1 MTLLRSYVSGA
12 WTEPTDEGR
21 PVLDAVTGEEVAR
34 VSSAGIDVA
43 AALDYGRATGGPAL
57 RELTFHQRAALLKS
71 LGQMLR
77 EHRPELYALSA
88 RTGATLGDAKFDVD
102 GGIGVLLSYASKAK
116 RELPNDVVLAEGAVE
131 PLGRGGAF
139 VGQHILTSRRGVAV
153 QINAFNFP
161 VWGPLEK
168 FAPAFIAGVPTLVK
182 PATQTAYLTAR
193 LVELMIETGLL
204 PPGSLQLVC
213 GSASGLL
220 DHAGEQDLVSF
231 TGSAATA
238 QHLRAHP
245 AVVSRS
251 VRFNAEAD
259 SLNCSILG
267 PDAHPGT
274 PEFDLYV
281 GQLVTEMT
289 VKAGQKCTAIRRA
302 FVPAALAGQVA
313 EAVCDRLAAV
323 VVGNPAEDDVRMG
336 ALASLEQREEVR
348 RSVKALLTAG
358 RLIFGDPDRVEVVG
372 ASAERGAFIAP
383 LLLHSDDPGRP
394 EPHQV
399 EAFGPVSTIIGY
411 DGAAEVIELA
421 ARGRGSLA
429 GSVVTADAEFAREVV
444 LGLAPW
450 HGRLLVLDRDDAPES
465 TGHGSPLPM
474 LVHGGPGR
482 AGGGEEMG
490 GMRGVMHHMQRTAI
504 QASPRVLSAVT
515 GRWMPGTGRNTAG
528 GHPFRKS
535 LAELRIGDSVV
546 AGPRRVTLADIE
558 HFADFTGD
566 TFYAH
571 MDEEAARAN
580 PFFDGRVAHGYLIV
594 SFAAGLFVQPDPGPV
609 LANYGLEN
617 LRFLTPVYPGDE
629 LTVTLTCKQIT
640 PREDAEHGEVRWD
653 ADVTNQ
659 DGKSVATYDVLTL
672 VAKQWPLSARLGRR
686 DGFGRLGEHL
696 TAVDHD
702 RLPGDVTRLL
712 GGQEQH
718 GVADVVDAAQM
729 AQRYPRRHR
738 GRVVL
743 AEFGRAFGD
752 NVPRQHR
759 VDRDAAGSQLDRG
772 GPHEA
777 QLSGL
782 ARSVVRPA
790 RKAGDRAG
798 DGRDE
803 DDPAPARAGQGG
815 QAGLD
820 REDGALQVDAEY
832 LVEHVLG
839 HVRQPAV
846 REDARVGAQNVDA
859 AQPLLGDGRH
869 PPAVLPAGHVGLHE
883 RDLAGGLGRGV
894 ELLGGGPGRVRIT
907 AGDEDPRAVA
917 GEHAGNPLAD
927 AAAAAGYHHGAA
939 GDRCEHD
946 GPLSVRAEI

>member
-1 MTLLRSYVSGA
+1 MTVLRSYVTGT
-12 WTEPTDEGR
+12 WVEPADEGR
-21 PVLDAVTGEEVAR
+21 PVLDAVTGEVVTR
-34 VSSAGIDVA
+34 VSSAGVDYG
-43 AALDYGRATGGPAL
+43 AALDYGRDTGGPAL

-71 LGQMLR
+71 VGQLLR
-77 EHRPELYALSA
+77 EHRPELYELSA
-88 RTGATLGDAKFDVD
+88 RTGATLGDAQFDVD
-102 GGIGVLLSYASKAK
+102 GGIGVLLSYASKAR
-116 RELPNDVVLAEGAVE
+116 RELPNDTVLVEGAIE
-131 PLGRGGAF
+131 PLGRDGSF
-139 VGQHILTSRRGVAV
+139 VGQHILTPLRGVAV

-193 LVELMIETGLL
+193 LVELMVGSGLL

-220 DHAGEQDLVSF
+220 DAVGEQDLVSF

-238 QHLRAHP
+238 QLLRAHP

-267 PDAHPGT
+267 PDAGTGT

-281 GQLVTEMT
+281 KQLVTEMT

-302 FVPAALAGQVA
+302 FVPAALAGQVT
-313 EAVCDRLAAV
+313 EAVRDRLAKV
-323 VVGNPAEDDVRMG
+323 VVGSPAEKNVRMG

-358 RLIFGDPDRVEVVG
+358 RLVFGDPDHVEVAG
-372 ASAERGAFIAP
+372 ASAERGAFISP
-383 LLLHSDDPGRP
+383 LLLRSDDASLP

-411 DGAAEVIELA
+411 HGTDQVIDLA
-421 ARGRGSLA
+421 ARGLGSLA
-429 GSVVTADAEFAREVV
+429 GSVVSADPAFARAVV

-450 HGRLLVLDRDDAPES
+450 HGRLLVLDRDDAAAS

-490 GMRGVMHHMQRTAI
+490 GIRGVLHHMQRTAV

-515 GRWMPGTGRNTAG
+515 GRWVAGAERDTSG

-535 LAELRIGDSVV
+535 LADLRIGDAVV
-546 AGPRRVTLADIE
+546 AGPRQVTLADIE
-558 HFADFTGD
+558 HFAEFTGD

-617 LRFLTPVYPGDE
+617 LRFLTPVYPDDE
-629 LTVTLTCKQIT
+629 LTVTLTCKQII

-659 DGKSVATYDVLTL
+659 DGQSVATYDVLTL
-672 VAKQWPLSARLGRR
+672 VAKQWP
-686 DGFGRLGEHL
+686 
-696 TAVDHD
+696 
-702 RLPGDVTRLL
+702 PP
-712 GGQEQH
+712 
-718 GVADVVDAAQM
+718 AAQ
-729 AQRYPRRHR
+729 
-738 GRVVL
+738 
-743 AEFGRAFGD
+743 
-752 NVPRQHR
+752 
-759 VDRDAAGSQLDRG
+759 
-772 GPHEA
+772 
-777 QLSGL
+777 
-782 ARSVVRPA
+782 
-790 RKAGDRAG
+790 
-798 DGRDE
+798 
-803 DDPAPARAGQGG
+803 
-815 QAGLD
+815 
-820 REDGALQVDAEY
+820 
-832 LVEHVLG
+832 
-839 HVRQPAV
+839 
-846 REDARVGAQNVDA
+846 
-859 AQPLLGDGRH
+859 
-869 PPAVLPAGHVGLHE
+869 
-883 RDLAGGLGRGV
+883 
-894 ELLGGGPGRVRIT
+894 
-907 AGDEDPRAVA
+907 
-917 GEHAGNPLAD
+917 
-927 AAAAAGYHHGAA
+927 
-939 GDRCEHD
+939 
-946 GPLSVRAEI
+946 